1 MLGFLVKKVARSA
14 AVLVVVTFA
23 TFLLIYGN
31 GPGIARN
38 VLGGSTTFA
47 SQAEVHAEMV
57 NFGLDRPLY
66 AQYGSWFK
74 GALTGNLQA
83 SFFTGQPV
91 TSTLQGIECRSPSS

>member
-1 MLGFLVKKVARSA
+1 MFSA
-14 AVLVVVTFA
+14 GGPDAWLSCEEGCPFCSVLVVVTFA

-31 GPGIARN
+31 GPGFARN

-57 NFGLDRPLY
+57 KLGLDRPLY

-74 GALTGNLQA
+74 GA
-83 SFFTGQPV
+83 
-91 TSTLQGIECRSPSS
+91 